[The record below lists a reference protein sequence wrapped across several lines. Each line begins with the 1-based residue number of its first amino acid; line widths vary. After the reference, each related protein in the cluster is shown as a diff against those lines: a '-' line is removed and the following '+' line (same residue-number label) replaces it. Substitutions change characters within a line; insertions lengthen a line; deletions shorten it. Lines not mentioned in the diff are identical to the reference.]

1 MSKRENRRDPRVDI
15 ALDVKIQTAVG
26 ETTFQTK
33 DISYR
38 GVFILCSDPF
48 PLRKLVRFK
57 TVVDDQE
64 LQMMGLV
71 AHRLNAPDAAER
83 GVKPGMGIQLYSVG
97 DDTRDRWRQYVRDCY
112 EADPD
117 AAEEMRASE
126 LPRIRIHLATEAMM
140 KQFMERDFPSG
151 SIFYRTPDVHPV
163 GTRVLCEV
171 SHPTTGEHFQL
182 QAQVSEVSDGPRRNR
197 GMRVDF
203 LELSEA
209 SDERFDDF
217 FGRRDDD
224 PFDMTSSALEEISSV
239 VLE

>member
-1 MSKRENRRDPRVDI
+1 MNKRENRKDPRVDV
-15 ALDVKIQTAVG
+15 ALDVKIQTATG
-26 ETTFQTK
+26 EAHFRTK

-38 GVFILCSDPF
+38 GVFILTGDPY

-57 TVVDDQE
+57 AVVDDQE

-71 AHRLNAPDAAER
+71 AHRLNAPDAAES

-97 DDTRDRWRQYVRDCY
+97 EDTRDLWRQYVRDCY
-112 EADPD
+112 EQDPD
-117 AAEEMRASE
+117 AADEIRANE

-140 KQFMERDFPSG
+140 KQFMEKDFPSG

-163 GTRVLCEV
+163 GTRVICEV
-171 SHPTTGEHFQL
+171 SHPVTAQYFQL
-182 QAQVSEVSDGPRRNR
+182 QASVSEVAEGPRRNR

-209 SDERFDDF
+209 TNERFDIF
-217 FGRRDDD
+217 ERGGEASE
-224 PFDMTSSALEEISSV
+224 FDLGSEALEEISSV